1 MVHKVLPA
9 ALYSPAMHWT
19 QPVVLSVSESA
30 RPAGH
35 VTQVPVLC
43 PMVGAC
49 HVCPARHAMHGV
61 AALLS
66 ASICPATH
74 VVHVVAPQPAYVPLL
89 HAMHDVDALESVSA
103 WPAVQKLHP
112 LDPLAAYW

>member
-1 MVHKVLPA
+1 MLPA
-9 ALYSPAMHWT
+9 ALYSPATQWT

-35 VTQVPVLC
+35 VTQVPVLSSA
-43 PMVGAC
+43 PGAC

-74 VVHVVAPQPAYVPLL
+74 VVHTVVPQPAYVPLL
-89 HAMHDVDALESVSA
+89 HAMQGVDELESVSA
-103 WPAVQKLHP
+103 WPAVQKLQP
-112 LDPLAAYW
+112 LDPLAAY